1 MNRTTLF
8 LLLTFTICWGAVAIF
23 SLAGGVYK
31 GIGGTILATGY
42 MLVPAIAA
50 FIVTRLVHREKIGKN
65 LLVSFKINRWFFV
78 AWLTPPLLNFA
89 SMGIALLF
97 PEVSYSPDMEGM
109 FARYEGT
116 LSPDQM
122 DQMRLSMAMMP
133 LHPLLIAVLQG
144 LLAGITINAV
154 FGFGEEL
161 GWRGFL
167 VRQLQGKSFVRVSL
181 IIGAIWG
188 IWHAPLILY
197 GHNYPNYPVA
207 GVFMM
212 TAWCILLSPLFLYI
226 TLKSGSVIA
235 AAVMHGTL
243 NATVGIAIMML
254 DGGSEL
260 MVGATGLAGFIALT
274 GITLLFFLYDRFI
287 SRERI
292 MGKAVNPDLNMPGA

>member
-1 MNRTTLF
+1 MKKMNRTTLF
-8 LLLTFTICWGAVAIF
+8 LLLTFGICWSAAGIF
-23 SLAGGVYK
+23 ALAGGTYK
-31 GIGGTILATGY
+31 GIGGTLLATGY

-50 FIVTRLVHREKIGKN
+50 IIVTWFVHRERIGKN
-65 LLVSFKINRWFFV
+65 LLISFKINRWFFV
-78 AWLTPPLLNFA
+78 AWLTPLLLSFA
-89 SMGIALLF
+89 SLGIALLF
-97 PEVSYSPDMEGM
+97 PGVNYSPDMEGM
-109 FARYEGT
+109 FTRFEGT
-116 LSPDQM
+116 LTPDQM

-133 LHPLLIAVLQG
+133 LHPLLMAVLQG

-167 VRQLQGKSFVRVSL
+167 VRQLEGKSFVKVSL

-188 IWHAPLILY
+188 IWHAPIILF
-197 GHNYPNYPVA
+197 GHNYPDHPVA

-212 TAWCILLSPLFLYI
+212 TAWCILLSPMFLYV

-254 DGGSEL
+254 EGGSDL

-274 GITLLFFLYDRFI
+274 GVTLLFFLYDRYI
-287 SRERI
+287 SKERI
-292 MGKAVNPDLNMPGA
+292 MGKAVNAS

>member
-8 LLLTFTICWGAVAIF
+8 LLLTFGICWSAVAIF
-23 SLAGGVYK
+23 ALAGGTYK
-31 GIGGTILATGY
+31 GIGGTILASGY

-50 FIVTRLVHREKIGKN
+50 IIVTWFVHREKIGKN
-65 LLVSFKINRWFFV
+65 LLISFKINRWFFV
-78 AWLTPPLLNFA
+78 AWLTPPLLHFA

-109 FARYEGT
+109 FDRYEKT
-116 LSPDQM
+116 LTPDQM
-122 DQMRLSMAMMP
+122 DQMRLSMIMMP
-133 LHPLLIAVLQG
+133 LHPLLMAVVQG

-167 VRQLQGKSFVRVSL
+167 VRQLQARSFMKVSL
-181 IIGAIWG
+181 IIGVIWG
-188 IWHAPLILY
+188 IWHAPLVLY

-235 AAVMHGTL
+235 AAIMHGTL

-254 DGGSEL
+254 DGGNEL

-274 GITLLFFLYDRFI
+274 GVTLLFFLYDRYI